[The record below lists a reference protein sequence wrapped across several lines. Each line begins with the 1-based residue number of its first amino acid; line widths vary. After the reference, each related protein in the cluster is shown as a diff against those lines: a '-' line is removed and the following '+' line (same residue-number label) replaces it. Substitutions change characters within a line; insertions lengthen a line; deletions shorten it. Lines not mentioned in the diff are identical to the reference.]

1 VRARAA
7 LSATGLAVAV
17 LAGGCGSPSARDV
30 PLHPPK
36 LVRLSDQGPSFL
48 AYDGDPTLDPNRRD
62 WPVSLVFAGHAS
74 IAKVKRG
81 LRAVGL
87 TRPGY
92 THYLAY
98 RVGGSSLRFDGDS
111 GLKSTCDDHGTDLHV
126 RLYAPTA
133 TDRFIDPQFGSFV
146 VGTVHI
152 DHADACA
159 VPPTLFGYSEEA
171 ERRVAALLAR
181 HGWRVQL
188 NHLALGN
195 REPYR
200 RDVADPVHLWQ
211 TDGRATLVTVP

>member
-1 VRARAA
+1 
-7 LSATGLAVAV
+7 LAVAV
-17 LAGGCGSPSARDV
+17 LAGGCGGSPRARDV
-30 PLHPPK
+30 PLYPPK

-48 AYDGDPTLDPNRRD
+48 AYDGDPTLDRNRRD
-62 WPVSLVFAGHAS
+62 WPVSLVFAGRAS

-87 TRPGY
+87 THTGY

-98 RVGGSSLRFDGDS
+98 RVVGSSLRFDGDS
-111 GLKSTCDDHGTDLHV
+111 GLKSKCDDHGSDLHV

-133 TDRFIDPQFGSFV
+133 TDRFIDPQYGSFV

-152 DHADACA
+152 DHADGCS

-171 ERRVAALLAR
+171 ERRVAELLAR
-181 HGWRVQL
+181 HGWRVQP
-188 NHLALGN
+188 NHLVLGN